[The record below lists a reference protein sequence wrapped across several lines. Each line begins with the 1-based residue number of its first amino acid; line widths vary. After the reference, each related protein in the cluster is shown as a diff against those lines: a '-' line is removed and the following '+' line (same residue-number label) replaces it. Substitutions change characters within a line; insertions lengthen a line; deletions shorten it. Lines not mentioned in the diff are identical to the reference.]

1 MYIKNKSTH
10 STNLTDLPIKPT
22 RSQTVAVVTFNN
34 LILSGSG
41 TKTLCVT
48 TMYANLSISG
58 IAVASLAANSSALIE
73 F

>member
-1 MYIKNKSTH
+1 MKNKSTH

-22 RSQTVAVVTFNN
+22 KSQTTAVVTYNN
-34 LILSGSG
+34 LIISESG
-41 TKTLCVT
+41 TKTLVAT

-58 IAVASLAANSSALIE
+58 TAVASLAANSSALIE